1 MAWTK
6 LYLNLT
12 RLYHKTYDDSPIL
25 FVMTSVG
32 SIITVITISWMLI
45 LWSLVGMLTPT
56 LSDTLPPTQVQKV
69 RYDSYYVNIFL
80 FSSMFEFESIF
91 SGWFRWITFS
101 ILSKLNPNFFQFR
114 FQLVFHLTERQM
126 GVVAQV

>member
-1 MAWTK
+1 
-6 LYLNLT
+6 
-12 RLYHKTYDDSPIL
+12 
-25 FVMTSVG
+25 MTSVG

-91 SGWFRWITFS
+91 SG
-101 ILSKLNPNFFQFR
+101 
-114 FQLVFHLTERQM
+114 
-126 GVVAQV
+126 